1 MKRIKG
7 LILFVAVFF
16 VGVFSAYAQSQQGAI
31 PTPVT
36 NVDQLNNLLCNFI
49 ITFFWILITL
59 SVIYVLISAFHYVTA
74 GDDTEK
80 TSKARRTL
88 TYAAVGIAIA
98 LLATQ
103 VPNIV
108 GSIFPNLQG
117 SQLNLQCNVL

>member
-7 LILFVAVFF
+7 MVLFLAVFF
-16 VGVFSAYAQSQQGAI
+16 VGVFSAYAQSQQSGVPQPI
-31 PTPVT
+31 Q

-59 SVIYVLISAFHYVTA
+59 SVIYVLVAAFHYVTA

-98 LLATQ
+98 LLSTQ